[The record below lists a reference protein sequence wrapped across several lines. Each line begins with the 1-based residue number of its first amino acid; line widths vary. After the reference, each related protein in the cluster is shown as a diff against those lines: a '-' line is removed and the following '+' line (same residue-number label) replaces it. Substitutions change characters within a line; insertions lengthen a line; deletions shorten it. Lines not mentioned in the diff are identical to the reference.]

1 MNSIKKSLEN
11 WLNQLNHFSF
21 TSYES
26 LPDIDLYMDQ
36 IINYLDKQLYVFQ
49 TTSTDKQ
56 ITPSMINNYVKGNVI
71 PSPISKRYNKEHIAQ
86 IDEVCTLKQVL
97 TLAEVK
103 QIEDNRYL
111 DKTIKSDIFNSF
123 NKLNSSK
130 INSAVTDAFKSLNNI
145 DENDTEALINLA
157 LDFSLTANA
166 YISIAKRILFLAR
179 SYELINKNKDNN
191 Q

>member
-179 SYELINKNKDNN
+179 SYELINKNRENK
-191 Q
+191 

>member
-179 SYELINKNKDNN
+179 SYELINKNKENKE
-191 Q
+191 